1 MSEGDPVAWY
11 LIEEGWEVFDADG
24 DSIGH
29 VDEVEGDTNADI
41 FSGLLISTGLFSGA
55 RFVPAEQV
63 GLLTEGHV
71 HLSLTSEEVKDLPAK
86 TRPAEI

>member
-11 LIEEGWEVFDADG
+11 LIEAGWEVLDADG
-24 DSIGH
+24 DAIGR
-29 VDEVEGDTNADI
+29 VDEVEGDENADI
-41 FSGLLISTGLFSGA
+41 FSGLLISTGLLTGT

-71 HLSLTSEEVKDLPAK
+71 HLNLTGDEVKTLPDTA
-86 TRPAEI
+86 RPAGT

>member
-11 LIEEGWEVFDADG
+11 LIEAGWEVLDAD
-24 DSIGH
+24 DEAIGR
-29 VDEVEGDTNADI
+29 VDEVEGDENADI
-41 FSGLLISTGLFSGA
+41 FSGLLISTGVLGGS

-71 HLSLTSEEVKDLPAK
+71 HLSLTSDEVKDLPDT
-86 TRPAEI
+86 TRPAGI